1 MKKGKILFCCLVAGL
16 SVAAGL
22 LCNEKNTANELMLL
36 NVEALSQGENTGL
49 ECTIMGGGCITVEAI
64 YPGMAFAD

>member
-36 NVEALSQGENTGL
+36 NVEALSQSESVVPDCVPLHG
-49 ECTIMGGGCITVEAI
+49 MCIKDKI
-64 YPGMAFAD
+64 FFGMALAN